1 MISVRDMENFTKI
14 PNDLLERL
22 GAADLNGTELK
33 VALCILRFTF
43 GFQRDSCPLSAT
55 FISRWANC
63 GVRNTKKAIRRLREV
78 GLIEVLNPDQRGSTL
93 EITFCQSQGITSA
106 QLDTGAQLD
115 TSAQSDTG
123 VVPNQA
129 QGVVPNQAHNKIN
142 ILKKTKEK
150 SCASDAAHSEADES
164 CVDKPTELEQDKDD
178 FARIYGIYPKKR
190 GRAKAFQY
198 YRGFVG
204 PGRVID
210 GTRYRLTPR
219 QIYLAVDS
227 YVEERRG
234 EGTEL
239 KFYQDLS
246 TFFNR
251 TIIDYL
257 DQGEE

>member
-129 QGVVPNQAHNKIN
+129 QGVVPNQAH
-142 ILKKTKEK
+142 KKRKKEK
-150 SCASDAAHSEADES
+150 IKYNLCASDAAHSEADES
-164 CVDKPTELEQDKDD
+164 CVDKPTRLEQDKND
-178 FARIYGIYPKKR
+178 FEKIYSFYPKKR
-190 GRAKAFQY
+190 GKQRAFEY

-204 PGRVID
+204 PGRMIGGVRHKLD
-210 GTRYRLTPR
+210 RR
-219 QIYLAVDS
+219 QIYLAMSRYLKEKQDAGTELQYYQDFS
-227 YVEERRG
+227 TFMNKTILDYVEEK
-234 EGTEL
+234 L
-239 KFYQDLS
+239 C
-246 TFFNR
+246 
-251 TIIDYL
+251 
-257 DQGEE
+257 